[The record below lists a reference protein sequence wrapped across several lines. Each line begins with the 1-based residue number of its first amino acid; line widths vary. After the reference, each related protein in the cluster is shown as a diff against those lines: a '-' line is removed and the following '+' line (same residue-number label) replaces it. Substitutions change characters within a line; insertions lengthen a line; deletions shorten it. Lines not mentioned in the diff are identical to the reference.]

1 MERENFHTKKITAVS
16 LILIILGVFDCR
28 SPASVKDKLSEI
40 KSYEEEIK
48 KRHDDTLA
56 ERAGEEVTSPFR
68 EQISQNLKAMTE
80 LFDFARDAR
89 IRVTNKLPLTDETF
103 IIGSRERSL
112 NGGNENVNSFG
123 FGKNW

>member
-1 MERENFHTKKITAVS
+1 MNRENSYTKKMLAVS
-16 LILIILGVFDCR
+16 LILSAMGIIDCR
-28 SPASVKDKLSEI
+28 TSATVKDKLSEI

-48 KRHDDTLA
+48 KRHDDTLT
-56 ERAGEEVTSPFR
+56 ERAGVEVTSPFK

>member
-1 MERENFHTKKITAVS
+1 MKREKLHTKNLLAVS
-16 LILIILGVFDCR
+16 LILVSFGIFDCR
-28 SPASVKDKLSEI
+28 TTGTVKDKLSEI
-40 KSYEEEIK
+40 KSYEEETK
-48 KRHDDTLA
+48 KRQDETLA
-56 ERAGEEVTSPFR
+56 ERAGVEVTSPFR

-112 NGGNENVNSFG
+112 NGGNENENSFG

>member
-16 LILIILGVFDCR
+16 LFLIILGVFDCR
-28 SPASVKDKLSEI
+28 SPATVKDKLSEI

-103 IIGSRERSL
+103 IISSRERSL

>member
-1 MERENFHTKKITAVS
+1 MEREKLHRKKILAVS
-16 LILIILGVFDCR
+16 LFLIVLGIFDCR
-28 SPASVKDKLSEI
+28 TPVTVKDRLSEI

-56 ERAGEEVTSPFR
+56 ERAGVEVTSPFR